1 MGKLIE
7 QINNIVYIFLCF
19 LYRLIMF
26 SAEGNFTALPG
37 ENESSTDYIE
47 ITQDYTMT
55 MQRIIN

>member
-1 MGKLIE
+1 
-7 QINNIVYIFLCF
+7 
-19 LYRLIMF
+19 MF
-26 SAEGNFTALPG
+26 SAEGNFTALPR